1 MFNLLDIFPLPRLIW
16 EAGFNFLPIFIKEMW
31 DMELFERTIT
41 GIRPAFED
49 SRSQA
54 AERLDKL
61 AKPIGSLGK
70 LEDLAVK
77 ISGMTGKQ
85 NNSFEKKV
93 TIVMSADNGVVEEG
107 VSSCPQ
113 VVTTIQ
119 TVNFMKGVTGI
130 CVLSKHAGADI
141 RVVDIGIASDV
152 EYPGL
157 INRKIRK
164 GTSNMAKGPAMSREE
179 AIKAIETGIEMVT
192 QLVNEGYSLFGT
204 GEMGIGNT
212 STSSAVA
219 MALLGCSAEDTV
231 GKGAGLTEEG
241 YNLKKSVIEK
251 AIAINKPDPND
262 PIDVLSKV
270 GGFDIAGMAGC
281 FLGAAYHRVP
291 IVVDGFISSAAA
303 LIACK
308 INPLVKDFIIP
319 SHCSEEPGYKHVMK
333 EIGLKPMLDLN
344 MRLGEGTGCPLAFNI
359 IEAAEAIIS
368 EMATLEEAMI
378 TNDFL
383 IDIREK

>member
-1 MFNLLDIFPLPRLIW
+1 MR
-16 EAGFNFLPIFIKEMW
+16 
-31 DMELFERTIT
+31 LFENTKT
-41 GIRPAFED
+41 GIKPACED
-49 SRSQA
+49 SMREA

-85 NNSFEKKV
+85 SSSFEKKV
-93 TIVMSADNGVVEEG
+93 TIIMAADNGVVEEG
-107 VSSCPQ
+107 VSACPQ

-119 TVNFMKGVTGI
+119 TLNFLKGVTGI
-130 CVLSKHAGADI
+130 CVLSKVAGADI
-141 RVVDIGIASDV
+141 RVVDIGVASDL

-157 INRKIRK
+157 ISRKIRK
-164 GTSNMAKGPAMSREE
+164 GTSNMAKGPAMTKEE
-179 AIKAIETGIEMVT
+179 AVRAIETGIEMVT
-192 QLVNEGYSLFGT
+192 QLVGEGYSLFGT

-219 MALLGCSAEDTV
+219 MTFLGCSAEAAV
-231 GKGAGLTEEG
+231 GKGAGLTEEA
-241 YNLKKSVIEK
+241 YNNKKSVIER
-251 AIAINKPDPND
+251 AISVNRPDPKD

-270 GGFDIAGMAGC
+270 GGFDIAGMTGC
-281 FLGAAYHRVP
+281 FLGAAYNRVP
-291 IVVDGFISSAAA
+291 IVIDGFISAAAA
-303 LIACK
+303 LAAFR
-308 INPLVKDFIIP
+308 INPLVRDFMIP
-319 SHCSEEPGYKHVMK
+319 SHCSEEPGYKLAMS

-344 MRLGEGTGCPLAFNI
+344 MRLGEGSGCPLAFNI

-378 TNDFL
+378 ESDFL
-383 IDIREK
+383 VDIREK

>member
-1 MFNLLDIFPLPRLIW
+1 
-16 EAGFNFLPIFIKEMW
+16 
-31 DMELFERTIT
+31 MELFEKIKA
-41 GIRPAFED
+41 GIKPAYED
-49 SRSQA
+49 SMRDA
-54 AERLDKL
+54 AQRLDKL

-70 LEDLAVK
+70 LEELAVK
-77 ISGMTGKQ
+77 LSGMTGKQ
-85 NNSFEKKV
+85 NNSFKKKV
-93 TIVMSADNGVVEEG
+93 TIIMAADNGVVEEG
-107 VSSCPQ
+107 VSSAPQ
-113 VVTTIQ
+113 IVTAIQ
-119 TVNFMKGVTGI
+119 TINFLKGVTGV

-141 RVVDIGIASDV
+141 RVVDIGIAGDL

-157 INRKIRK
+157 ISRKIRK

-179 AIKAIETGIEMVT
+179 AIKAIETGIEMVG
-192 QLVNEGYSLFGT
+192 QLVGEGYSLFGT

-219 MALLGCSAEDTV
+219 MAFLGCSADAAV
-231 GKGAGLTEEG
+231 GKGAGLTEES
-241 YNLKKSVIEK
+241 YNNKKSVIER
-251 AIAINKPDPND
+251 AISINRPDPKD

-270 GGFDIAGMAGC
+270 GGFDIAGMTGC

-291 IVVDGFISSAAA
+291 VVVDGFISASAALA
-303 LIACK
+303 AYR

-319 SHCSEEPGYKHVMK
+319 SHCSEEPGYMLAMD

-344 MRLGEGTGCPLAFNI
+344 MRLGEGSGCPLAFNI
-359 IEAAEAIIS
+359 VEAAEAVIS

-378 TNDFL
+378 ESDFL

>member
-1 MFNLLDIFPLPRLIW
+1 
-16 EAGFNFLPIFIKEMW
+16 
-31 DMELFERTIT
+31 MELYEKTKS
-41 GIRPAFED
+41 GIKPAYKD
-49 SRSQA
+49 SMKEA

-77 ISGMTGKQ
+77 ISGITGKQ
-85 NNSFEKKV
+85 NNCFEKKV
-93 TIVMSADNGVVEEG
+93 TIIMAADNGVAEEG
-107 VSSCPQ
+107 VSACPQ
-113 VVTTIQ
+113 SVTTIQ
-119 TVNFMKGVTGI
+119 TLNFLKGVTGV

-141 RVVDIGIASDV
+141 RVVDIGVGSDLG
-152 EYPGL
+152 EHPGL

-179 AIKAIETGIEMVT
+179 AVKAIETGMEMVS
-192 QLVNEGYSLFGT
+192 QLVQEGYSLFGT

-219 MALLGCSAEDTV
+219 ITFLGCSTEDAV

-241 YNLKKSVIEK
+241 FKNKKSVIEK
-251 AIAINKPDPND
+251 AISVNKPDPKD

-270 GGFDIAGMAGC
+270 GGFDIAGMTGC

-291 IVVDGFISSAAA
+291 IVIDGFISAAAA
-303 LIACK
+303 LAACR
-308 INPLVKDFIIP
+308 INPMVKDFLIP
-319 SHCSEEPGYKHVMK
+319 SHCSEEPGYITVMK
-333 EIGLKPMLDLN
+333 EIGLSPMLNLS
-344 MRLGEGTGCPLAFNI
+344 MRLGEGSGCPLAFNV
-359 IEAAEAIIS
+359 IEAAEVVIS

-378 TNDFL
+378 ENDFL

>member
-1 MFNLLDIFPLPRLIW
+1 
-16 EAGFNFLPIFIKEMW
+16 
-31 DMELFERTIT
+31 MELYEKTIA
-41 GIRPAFED
+41 GIKPAYEE
-49 SRSQA
+49 SMKEA

-85 NNSFEKKV
+85 NTSFEKKV
-93 TIVMSADNGVVEEG
+93 TIIMAADNGVVEEG
-107 VSSCPQ
+107 VSSCPPA
-113 VVTTIQ
+113 VTTIQ
-119 TVNFMKGVTGI
+119 TINFLKGVTGI

-141 RVVDIGIASDV
+141 RVVDIGIASDL

-157 INRKIRK
+157 IGRKIRK
-164 GTSNMAKGPAMSREE
+164 GTSNMSKGPAMSREE
-179 AIKAIETGIEMVT
+179 AVKAIETGIEMVS
-192 QLVNEGYSLFGT
+192 QLVKEGYSLFGT

-212 STSSAVA
+212 STSSAAA
-219 MALLGCSAEDTV
+219 MAFLGCSVEEAV

-241 YNLKKSVIEK
+241 YSNKKSVIER
-251 AIAINKPDPND
+251 AISVNKPDPKD

-270 GGFDIAGMAGC
+270 GGFDIAGMTGC

-291 IVVDGFISSAAA
+291 IVVDGFISSVAA
-303 LIACK
+303 LAAYR

-319 SHCSEEPGYKHVMK
+319 SHCSEEPGFSLVMK
-333 EIGLKPMLDLN
+333 KIGLKPMLDLN
-344 MRLGEGTGCPLAFNI
+344 MRLGEGSGCPLAFNI

-378 TNDFL
+378 EADYL
-383 IDIREK
+383 VDIREN

>member
-1 MFNLLDIFPLPRLIW
+1 
-16 EAGFNFLPIFIKEMW
+16 
-31 DMELFERTIT
+31 MELYEKIKA
-41 GIRPAFED
+41 GIGPAYKD
-49 SRSQA
+49 SMKEA

-61 AKPIGSLGK
+61 AKPIGSLGM
-70 LEDLAVK
+70 LEEIAVK

-85 NNSFEKKV
+85 YNSFEKKATV
-93 TIVMSADNGVVEEG
+93 VMAADNGVVEEG

-113 VVTTIQ
+113 TVTTIQ
-119 TVNFMKGVTGI
+119 TLNFLKGFAGI
-130 CVLSKHAGADI
+130 SVLSKHAGADI
-141 RVVDIGIASDV
+141 RVVDIGIGSDL

-179 AIKAIETGIEMVT
+179 AVKAIETGIEIVT
-192 QLVNEGYSLFGT
+192 QLVKEGYSLFGT

-212 STSSAVA
+212 STGSAVV
-219 MALLGCSAEDTV
+219 MSFLGCCAEAAV

-241 YNLKKSVIEK
+241 FENKKAVIKK
-251 AIAINKPDPND
+251 AIVLNNPDPKD

-281 FLGAAYHRVP
+281 FLGAAYHRKP
-291 IVVDGFISSAAA
+291 IVIDGLISAAA
-303 LIACK
+303 ALTAYR
-308 INPLVKDFIIP
+308 INPLVKDYLIA
-319 SHCSEEPGYKHVMK
+319 SHCSEEPGYKLITN
-333 EIGLKPMLDLN
+333 EIGIRPMLNLN
-344 MRLGEGTGCPLAFNI
+344 MRLGEGSGCPLAFNI

-378 TNDFL
+378 DSGFL
-383 IDIREK
+383 IDIRK

>member
-1 MFNLLDIFPLPRLIW
+1 
-16 EAGFNFLPIFIKEMW
+16 
-31 DMELFERTIT
+31 MELYEKIKA
-41 GIRPAFED
+41 GIKPAYED
-49 SRSQA
+49 CMKKA

-61 AKPIGSLGK
+61 IKPIGSLGK

-77 ISGMTGKQ
+77 ISGITGKQ
-85 NNSFEKKV
+85 ENSFEKKA
-93 TIVMSADNGVVEEG
+93 TIIMASDNGVAEEG
-107 VSSCPQ
+107 VSAAPQ
-113 VVTTIQ
+113 SVTALMTIS
-119 TVNFMKGVTGI
+119 MLKGVTGV

-141 RVVDIGIASDV
+141 RVVDIGVAGDL

-179 AIKAIETGIEMVT
+179 AVRAIETGIEQVS
-192 QLVNEGYSLFGT
+192 QLVEEGYSLFGT

-212 STSSAVA
+212 STSSAVI
-219 MALLGCSAEDTV
+219 MAFLGCSAEAAV
-231 GKGAGLTEEG
+231 GKGVGLTEEG
-241 YNLKKSVIEK
+241 YRNKKSVIER
-251 AIAINKPDPND
+251 ALRVNKPDQKD

-291 IVVDGFISSAAA
+291 IVVDGLISAAA
-303 LIACK
+303 ALTAYR

-319 SHCSEEPGYKHVMK
+319 SHCSEEPGYKLAMG
-333 EIGLKPMLDLN
+333 ELGLKPMLDLN
-344 MRLGEGTGCPLAFNI
+344 MRLGEGSGCPLAFNI
-359 IEAAEAIIS
+359 IEAAEAVIS
-368 EMATLEEAMI
+368 RMATFGEAMI
-378 TNDFL
+378 RDDFL